1 MSPSSSLSMKRGLTR
16 MLLGLDL
23 LSWKEV
29 GSVGG
34 SCRACS
40 FLGSIP
46 LINRFLF
53 FHSQKNRFG
62 VDKNKAELEAV
73 KPKWNPKD
81 PNLKIIQ
88 WPLFLLASKIP
99 IALDMAAQFRGKDSD
114 LWRCICADEYMKC
127 VVIECYE
134 SFKNVMNALVVA
146 ETKKR

>member
-1 MSPSSSLSMKRGLTR
+1 

-73 KPKWNPKD
+73 KPKWNPKGEILD
-81 PNLKIIQ
+81 SFV
-88 WPLFLLASKIP
+88 LFFYLNNYLSSYI
-99 IALDMAAQFRGKDSD
+99 FRVYVDFCKEKEGS
-114 LWRCICADEYMKC
+114 C
-127 VVIECYE
+127 
-134 SFKNVMNALVVA
+134 
-146 ETKKR
+146 